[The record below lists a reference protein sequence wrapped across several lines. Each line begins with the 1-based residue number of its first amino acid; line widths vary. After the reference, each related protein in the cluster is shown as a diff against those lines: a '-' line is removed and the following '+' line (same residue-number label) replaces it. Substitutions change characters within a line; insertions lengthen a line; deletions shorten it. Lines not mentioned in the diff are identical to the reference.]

1 MGTPRGLFMMLCGA
15 VTIMVILSVNS
26 INANPDL
33 AIKNTTTS
41 IQITPINTSGDV
53 ENVSTAGNWGGDDF
67 GLESESEEEPQGG
80 EGKVETP
87 PIEEVI
93 DTNLAERKKRMEELG
108 AIEQANVANYK
119 NGFIGI
125 YPTSGIETGGTTITF
140 LFAIQNDSVAGKWP
154 PQGFFGGCIV
164 DGEWVPLVDAAFF
177 SPSQVFLL
185 NCKTPPHTP
194 GIVEVAFL
202 IDNVTRYVDNGSV
215 WFTYTSA
222 AAAEP
227 PVTELALCTVMQDQ
241 GIYLREWI
249 AFHTIF
255 GVTKFYLYDQS
266 SNEDWKADIQDFIDS
281 GLVETYRWKFPWL
294 VSIRHQ
300 AIGFWH
306 AIKTFGLRTT
316 WIGFTDVDEFLFIPK
331 APGQP
336 VPSLTKFLTNFSDVG
351 GVMVDRINFG
361 PNGHKTRPPG
371 LVIESYTKRTTITES
386 GQPGKS
392 IVQPKHVRWAGCGGV
407 HTFDMEK
414 GWLNVD
420 GNKQT
425 RENGCGIPYKNVVWD
440 PIRINHYWTKS
451 AQDWAER
458 QMRDGKVYPIPAE
471 ELLEKWNYFTE
482 DDTDI
487 IAYAEETKRRM
498 LWGVDAVQVRK

>member
-1 MGTPRGLFMMLCGA
+1 MLCGA
-15 VTIMVILSVNS
+15 VVFMVFLSVQS
-26 INANPDL
+26 INADPDL
-33 AIKNTTTS
+33 AITNTTRPIHIDPTS
-41 IQITPINTSGDV
+41 LPV
-53 ENVSTAGNWGGDDF
+53 ENNTETGKPGEWGGDDF
-67 GLESESEEEPQGG
+67 GITSSESEAGG
-80 EGKVETP
+80 GGTGDKP
-87 PIEEVI
+87 PAPEVI
-93 DTNLAERKKRMEELG
+93 DPRIAERKKRMEELG
-108 AIEQANVANYK
+108 VIEQANVANYK
-119 NGFIGI
+119 NGIIGI
-125 YPTSGIETGGTTITF
+125 YPTSGSEVGGTTITF
-140 LFAIQNDSVAGKWP
+140 LYAIQNSSIAGNWP
-154 PQGFFGGCIV
+154 PQGFFGGCII
-164 DGEWVPLVDAAFF
+164 DGTWVPQVDAAFF

-185 NCKTPPHTP
+185 SCKTPPHTP
-194 GIVEVAFL
+194 GEVEVAFL
-202 IDNVTRYVDNGSV
+202 LDNVTRYVDNGSV

-222 AAAEP
+222 TAEEP
-227 PVTELALCTVMQDQ
+227 TVELALCTVMQDQ

-266 SNEDWKADIQDFIDS
+266 TNEDWKKDIQDFIDS
-281 GLVETYRWKFPWL
+281 GLVVTYRWKFPWL
-294 VSIRHQ
+294 MSIRHQ

-306 AIKTFGLRTT
+306 AVKTFGLHTK

-331 APGQP
+331 VPGQP
-336 VPSLTKFLTNFSDVG
+336 VPSLTKFLANFSDVG

-371 LVIESYTKRTTITES
+371 LVIESYTKRTPTTES

-392 IVQPKHVRWAGCGGV
+392 IVQPKYVRWAGCGGV
-407 HTFDMEK
+407 HTFDMQE

-425 RENGCGIPYKNVVWD
+425 RDNGCGIPYKNVVWD

-458 QMRDGKVYPIPAE
+458 QMRDGKVYPVPAE

-482 DDTDI
+482 EDTDI

-498 LWGVDAVQVRK
+498 LWGVDSPDVQK